1 MPKKPIR
8 ALLVDDDE
16 EDLLILKRY
25 LQALRSYNVEMRCLG
40 TEAEAMEEIQR
51 GNLDIIFL
59 DLNLGQGRDGLQL
72 LGELDALPVDV
83 PTIMVTGS
91 GDQEKAV
98 SAMKA
103 GAYDYLVKD
112 DISPEVLER
121 ALRNVLERHRLEQEK
136 ARMVARLEELSVTDE
151 LTGLANRR
159 RLEQRLAEET
169 TRSARTG
176 HLFAVLMID
185 MDGFK
190 NVNDN
195 YGHQVGDEML
205 RMCAQVLRENVRASD
220 FVARYGGDEFCAI
233 LSDTTLAG
241 GRTVAQRLRR
251 AMSVLSDPMST
262 ISVGVAAWSPGS
274 SAEDVLR
281 QADDALYIAKKQ
293 GRNCVIAHGEQ
304 ASGRFSASESLV

>member
-25 LQALRSYNVEMRCLG
+25 LQALRHYDVEMRCLG

-136 ARMVARLEELSVTDE
+136 ARMVARL
-151 LTGLANRR
+151 
-159 RLEQRLAEET
+159 
-169 TRSARTG
+169 
-176 HLFAVLMID
+176 
-185 MDGFK
+185 
-190 NVNDN
+190 
-195 YGHQVGDEML
+195 
-205 RMCAQVLRENVRASD
+205 
-220 FVARYGGDEFCAI
+220 
-233 LSDTTLAG
+233 
-241 GRTVAQRLRR
+241 
-251 AMSVLSDPMST
+251 
-262 ISVGVAAWSPGS
+262 
-274 SAEDVLR
+274 
-281 QADDALYIAKKQ
+281 
-293 GRNCVIAHGEQ
+293 
-304 ASGRFSASESLV
+304 